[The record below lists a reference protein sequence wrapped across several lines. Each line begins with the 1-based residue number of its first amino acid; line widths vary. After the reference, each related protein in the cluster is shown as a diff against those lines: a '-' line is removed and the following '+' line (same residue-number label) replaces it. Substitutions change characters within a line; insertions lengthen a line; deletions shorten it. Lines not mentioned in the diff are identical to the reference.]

1 MSNLPSTSSKKSKVP
16 KAPIISVELTAANI
30 KLEPGTASQKSTTAP
45 GSYFKPPVPAN
56 INPVEGFELCT
67 VCHSYFPDDEKS
79 RNAHLGQHTDRVFMV
94 VVPKDACILDIEEA
108 CEHYARQ
115 GFPKDE
121 LQKKIIQN
129 QLVKYPTSLE
139 GYSCKICLKFNGTKK
154 AALEHIRDECKA
166 AGTREDRALHLL
178 PFCRGEHCKYIL
190 FIMIQCLST
199 IDCFLLR
206 L

>member
-1 MSNLPSTSSKKSKVP
+1 
-16 KAPIISVELTAANI
+16 
-30 KLEPGTASQKSTTAP
+30 
-45 GSYFKPPVPAN
+45 
-56 INPVEGFELCT
+56 
-67 VCHSYFPDDEKS
+67 
-79 RNAHLGQHTDRVFMV
+79 MV

-178 PFCRGEHCKYIL
+178 PFCRGEHCQYIL
-190 FIMIQCLST
+190 FIMVKCFST
-199 IDCFLLR
+199 FDRFFY
-206 L
+206 